1 MDENN
6 RRAAIIQYLQNSME
20 EYFNNSCRQFQT
32 DVETHGSEI
41 WNELRCAIDEVL
53 KSVLKVQ
60 DKNQKGA
67 IQYIA
72 FSFLRSCLY
81 QNNLEFNIEALDDS
95 FYLDNKETAG
105 GYQPTFLQERYSDDL
120 SLLYKEASRK
130 FVRIQGHELFWI
142 KEQYTHY
149 YEAVVYRM
157 IENLSGMIM
166 RKVSE
171 SGIHMTDDFKIIYGE
186 FMDKSVV
193 LYTKEKKE
201 DEVFSD

>member
-6 RRAAIIQYLQNSME
+6 RRAAIIQYLQKSME

-81 QNNLEFNIEALDDS
+81 QNNLEFNIEAKPLMTVFIWIIRRLPGGINPH
-95 FYLDNKETAG
+95 FYRKDILMICPCFTRRQAG
-105 GYQPTFLQERYSDDL
+105 
-120 SLLYKEASRK
+120 
-130 FVRIQGHELFWI
+130 
-142 KEQYTHY
+142 
-149 YEAVVYRM
+149 
-157 IENLSGMIM
+157 NL
-166 RKVSE
+166 
-171 SGIHMTDDFKIIYGE
+171 
-186 FMDKSVV
+186 
-193 LYTKEKKE
+193 
-201 DEVFSD
+201 